1 MTPEPTPEQAAP
13 AVPNIV
19 GLVKRDVGRAVRDA
33 ATATSSPYFGHAHL
47 HRDLDRLRQRLAL
60 LEQRRP
66 DLLAQVAD
74 HFHVPPTA
82 QDVAAAAHD
91 LAHRLL
97 DRRYLQPDA
106 HDAAPGWTSPAP
118 GHRHAPAA
126 GQHRPA
132 AADTANPKNR
142 APRAAPLTAT
152 NEAKCR
158 DGGHNNRPAG
168 LGT

>member
-1 MTPEPTPEQAAP
+1 MTPEPTPEQATRA

-33 ATATSSPYFGHAHL
+33 ATATSSPYLGRAHL
-47 HRDLDRLRQRLAL
+47 HRDLDRLRERLAL

-82 QDVAAAAHD
+82 QDVAAAAQH
-91 LAHRLL
+91 LGHRLL

-106 HDAAPGWTSPAP
+106 PDAAPGWTPPARDAGTLRLRASTDQQLRTP
-118 GHRHAPAA
+118 PARAA
-126 GQHRPA
+126 GPDA
-132 AADTANPKNR
+132 M
-142 APRAAPLTAT
+142 PR
-152 NEAKCR
+152 R
-158 DGGHNNRPAG
+158 
-168 LGT
+168 

>member
-1 MTPEPTPEQAAP
+1 MTPEPTRGQPPP
-13 AVPNIV
+13 AIPNIV

-47 HRDLDRLRQRLAL
+47 HADLERLRERLAL

-91 LAHRLL
+91 LGHRLL

-106 HDAAPGWTSPAP
+106 HVAAPGGTSPARDAGTVRLRASTDQHLRTPP
-118 GHRHAPAA
+118 GRAA
-126 GQHRPA
+126 GSHARP
-132 AADTANPKNR
+132 R
-142 APRAAPLTAT
+142 R
-152 NEAKCR
+152 
-158 DGGHNNRPAG
+158 
-168 LGT
+168 